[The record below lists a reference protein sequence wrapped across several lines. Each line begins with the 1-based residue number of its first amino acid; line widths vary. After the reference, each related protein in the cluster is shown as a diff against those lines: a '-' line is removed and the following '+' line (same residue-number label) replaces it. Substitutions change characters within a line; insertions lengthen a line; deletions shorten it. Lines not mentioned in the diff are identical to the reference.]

1 VRVLEAI
8 SERLPKGW
16 GDLLRQLALFLLA
29 YNGYQLVR
37 GVVDGK
43 QHIAMANADRVIH
56 FERSLGSFFEPAL
69 QGSVMAHEHW
79 LIDIANWMYLNSHF
93 VVTTAFLVWLYLFR
107 NDHFYFVRNMF
118 LVAMAIALV
127 GYTVFP
133 TAPPRFIPE
142 AGFTDTIARF
152 TDIQQ
157 DGAAASLLVN
167 PFAAVPSMHI
177 AFALMIS
184 IPGARLSKSAVAR
197 GLWCAYPMIVFFVIV
212 LTGNHFWFDA
222 AAGAAVAGAAAVVA
236 NRLAAFGPQGWAWR
250 PAAGEA
256 TA

>member
-1 VRVLEAI
+1 
-8 SERLPKGW
+8 
-16 GDLLRQLALFLLA
+16 
-29 YNGYQLVR
+29 
-37 GVVDGK
+37 
-43 QHIAMANADRVIH
+43 MIH

-69 QGSVMAHEHW
+69 QRSVIAHEHW

-107 NDHFYFVRNMF
+107 NDSFYFVRNMF
-118 LVAMAIALV
+118 LVAMGVALI

-133 TAPPRFIPE
+133 TAPPRFIPD

-184 IPGARLSKSAVAR
+184 IPGAQLSKSALAR
-197 GLWCAYPMIVFFVIV
+197 GLWCVYPMIVFFVIV

-222 AAGAAVAGAAAVVA
+222 AAGATVAAAAAVVA

-250 PAAGEA
+250 PAPGEA